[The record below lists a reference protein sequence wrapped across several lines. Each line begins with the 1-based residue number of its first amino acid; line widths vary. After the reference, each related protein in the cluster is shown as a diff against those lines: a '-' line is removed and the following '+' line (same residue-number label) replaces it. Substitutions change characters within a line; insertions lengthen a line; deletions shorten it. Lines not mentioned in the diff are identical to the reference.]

1 MTKVNLTIQIELD
14 ENKLKENGV
23 IVEEILNQLTF
34 IEDEVLDGYVLTRNS
49 NDNTDEFYIKNVDF
63 N

>member
-1 MTKVNLTIQIELD
+1 MTKVNLTIQVELD

-34 IEDEVLDGYVLTRNS
+34 VEDEVLDGYVLSRNS
-49 NDNTDEFYIKNVDF
+49 NDNTDEFYIKNVVIK
-63 N
+63 